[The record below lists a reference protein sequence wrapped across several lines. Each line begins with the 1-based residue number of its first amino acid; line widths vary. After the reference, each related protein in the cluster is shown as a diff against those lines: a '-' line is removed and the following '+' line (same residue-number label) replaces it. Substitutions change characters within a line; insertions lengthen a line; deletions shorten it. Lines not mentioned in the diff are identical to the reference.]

1 MSKRVNTSI
10 NAISTLIVIFITIVL
25 ILVNVVPVIRE
36 KRKVQTTEL
45 KEKNKAPRII
55 AGIVAACVCM
65 GLVFVQKTTSSTK
78 KYAGQ
83 TLHVYNA
90 GEYTGENLL
99 SNFEKQTGCKVVMDL
114 FDSNEQMYIK
124 VANGEAYDVLIPSD
138 YMIERLKQEKLIQ
151 PLDQDKITCLEDI
164 NDSVKNLSYDPNNE
178 YSVPYFWGSVGIVY
192 DKTKVSE
199 KDLKEQ
205 GFNIFL
211 NQKYKGD
218 IYLYDSER
226 DSFMMA
232 LKALGYSMN
241 TDNEKELAEAYNWLL
256 ECVNTMSPE
265 IVTDEIIDNMAQARK
280 ALGLIYSGD
289 ATYIMSENENIG
301 YYMPKK
307 GTNIWCDGM
316 VIPQSS
322 KNVDLAHE
330 FINYVSSYEAAYGN
344 SSYVGYTSPNTEV
357 MNDLAQNDFKGIN
370 AYNPIRTNKYD
381 EVFNYNAET
390 RKVMAN
396 YWAKVKIAAS
406 NAKSE

>member
-1 MSKRVNTSI
+1 
-10 NAISTLIVIFITIVL
+10 
-25 ILVNVVPVIRE
+25 
-36 KRKVQTTEL
+36 
-45 KEKNKAPRII
+45 
-55 AGIVAACVCM
+55 
-65 GLVFVQKTTSSTK
+65 
-78 KYAGQ
+78 
-83 TLHVYNA
+83 
-90 GEYTGENLL
+90 
-99 SNFEKQTGCKVVMDL
+99 MDL

-241 TDNEKELAEAYNWLL
+241 TSSEKELKDAYEWL
-256 ECVNTMSPE
+256 VKSVSTMDPE
-265 IVTDEIIDNMAQARK
+265 IVTDEVIDAMINGNK
-280 ALGLIYSGD
+280 DLALVYSGD
-289 ATYIMSENENIG
+289 AAFILSENEDMD
-301 YYMPKK
+301 YFMPKE
-307 GTNIWCDGM
+307 GTNLWSDAM
-316 VIPQSS
+316 VIPKDAKNPKLANEYINFVLEYEQSM
-322 KNVDLAHE
+322 KKFTVCRLC
-330 FINYVSSYEAAYGN
+330 F
-344 SSYVGYTSPNTEV
+344 
-357 MNDLAQNDFKGIN
+357 QQ
-370 AYNPIRTNKYD
+370 
-381 EVFNYNAET
+381 
-390 RKVMAN
+390 
-396 YWAKVKIAAS
+396 W
-406 NAKSE
+406 